1 MENDDNFTT
10 RKGVFKLVS
19 DNIKYNKINEEL
31 QQEIISNKKQHWI
44 NPYAFKDENAVRRN
58 NDIDKANLWRPV
70 FVRDVEKIMHLSYYN
85 RYADKTQVF
94 SFKNNDD
101 ITRRAQ
107 HVQLVSRIARN
118 IGSVLGLNVDLI
130 EAISL
135 GHDIGHT
142 PFGHAGER
150 FLSEL
155 YHNETDRYF
164 NHNVHSARV
173 LDTIF
178 ARNFTMQTL
187 DGVLCH
193 NGEFE
198 QQEYRPKYEKTFDD
212 YDIEL
217 ESCYTDGADAIQKL
231 IPATLEGCV
240 VRICD
245 MIAYLGKDR
254 QDADLAGIIDK
265 DYEFTS
271 KHIGQENAKIINN
284 LTVDII
290 EHSYGKDYILLSSE
304 AFNDLSTAKKENY
317 DVIYKNKNINDQYN
331 DIIKPM
337 FEDVYYRLLD
347 DINSKNEDSIIY
359 KHHINPIGDALN
371 KYHNVDY
378 LSEEKNQIV
387 VDYIASM
394 TDDYFIALHKFLFP
408 DSKYYI
414 DYEPYF

>member
-1 MENDDNFTT
+1 MSSI
-10 RKGVFKLVS
+10 V
-19 DNIKYNKINEEL
+19 KYKKIDEEL
-31 QQEIISNKKQHWI
+31 QQEIIFNREQHWV

-58 NDIDKANLWRPV
+58 NDVDKANLWRPV
-70 FVRDVEKIMHLSYYN
+70 FVRDIEKIMHLPYYN

-94 SFKNNDD
+94 SFKHNDD

-118 IGSVLGLNVDLI
+118 IGSVLGLNLDLI
-130 EAISL
+130 ESIAL

-150 FLSEL
+150 FLNEL
-155 YHNETDRYF
+155 YHNETNRYF

-198 QQEYRPKYEKTFDD
+198 QQEYKPKYEKSFDD
-212 YDIEL
+212 YDREV
-217 ESCYTDGADAIQKL
+217 EACYTDGAPAIKKL
-231 IPATLEGCV
+231 IPSTLEGCV

-254 QDADLAGIIDK
+254 QDAVLAGIIDP
-265 DYEFTS
+265 DYEFTTEL
-271 KHIGQENAKIINN
+271 IGMENAKIINN

-290 EHSYGKDYILLSSE
+290 EHSYGKDYILLSNK
-304 AFNDLSTAKKENY
+304 AFNDLSIAKKENSN
-317 DVIYKNKNINDQYN
+317 VIYKNQNIMNQYD

-337 FEDVYYRLLD
+337 FENMYYKLLD
-347 DINSKNEDSIIY
+347 DVNKKYENSIIY

-378 LSEEKNQIV
+378 LSEEPNQIV
-387 VDYIASM
+387 VDFIASM
-394 TDDYFIALHKFLFP
+394 TDDYFIELHKVLFP
-408 DSKYYI
+408 SSKYTI
-414 DYEPYF
+414 EYEKYF

>member
-1 MENDDNFTT
+1 MSSST
-10 RKGVFKLVS
+10 V
-19 DNIKYNKINEEL
+19 KYKKIDEEL
-31 QQEIISNKKQHWI
+31 QQEIIFNREQHWV

-58 NDIDKANLWRPV
+58 NEVDKANLWRPV
-70 FVRDVEKIMHLSYYN
+70 FVRDIEKIMHLPYYN

-94 SFKNNDD
+94 SFKHNDD

-118 IGSVLGLNVDLI
+118 IGSVLGLNLDLI
-130 EAISL
+130 ESIAL

-150 FLSEL
+150 FLNEL
-155 YHNETDRYF
+155 YHNETNRYF

-198 QQEYRPKYEKTFDD
+198 QQEYKPKYEKSFDD
-212 YDIEL
+212 YDREV
-217 ESCYTDGADAIQKL
+217 EACYTDDEPAIKKL
-231 IPATLEGCV
+231 IPSTLEGCV

-254 QDADLAGIIDK
+254 QDAVLAGIIDP
-265 DYEFTS
+265 DYEFTTEL
-271 KHIGQENAKIINN
+271 IGMENAKIINN

-290 EHSYGKDYILLSSE
+290 EHSYGKDYILLSNK
-304 AFNDLSTAKKENY
+304 AFNDLSIAKKENNN
-317 DVIYKNKNINDQYN
+317 VIYKNQNIINQY
-331 DIIKPM
+331 DHIIKPM
-337 FEDVYYRLLD
+337 FENMYYKLLD
-347 DINSKNEDSIIY
+347 DVNKKDENSIIY

-378 LSEEKNQIV
+378 LSEEQNQIV
-387 VDYIASM
+387 VDFIASM
-394 TDDYFIALHKFLFP
+394 TDDYFIELHKFLFP
-408 DSKYYI
+408 SSKYTI
-414 DYEPYF
+414 EYEKYF